1 MRLANENG
9 ISDLDYILAAKQLA
23 NAGNIAKEK
32 YNIAEMQRV
41 IRALILAC
49 EQETLADALKIK
61 AQSNYALLL
70 QNIITAFVK
79 ELSKHLQSAS
89 NKDKVET
96 PKEGALKQYL
106 VALSPVLQNEDLNF
120 QVENIN
126 KRKPTKRFTT
136 YIRKQLHADTSFP
149 RSKQTFAKVKN
160 LLDGT
165 SDQNKSKLTDTTNL
179 NSFAANSMEIQAE
192 ALKEEITLLLNIVA
206 GKNTQPTSIN
216 LFNINRDIFQE
227 GTQYFSQLKERLEQ
241 QLENLTSAK
250 NLTQEPI
257 DAILADL
264 HKYAFILNHWKSK
277 DGGKGWTT
285 DHPARI
291 KLKDHILSPE
301 EEAEKKA
308 LLERFKNLS
317 RSYRID
323 TYYRQGQKPIVTS
336 TSETAHDNI
345 EVSASHTDP
354 KHERSNS
361 HSSSISI
368 SSTETQT
375 TQGGKSTVDD
385 TTQPDMQPTLD
396 ALKKYPK
403 ETEDTNNIKQ
413 QQIMHLTDQLEKVTY
428 ENEQLK
434 NMRDKAGIEV
444 EKVISNNTAL
454 QTALGSIKKAHQKTL
469 ASLIKQLGTTT
480 AERENFKRALQE
492 QQLKLDTLSKE
503 NTASAENLE
512 NAKAEHQQ
520 RLQDITEKS
529 TTLEETL
536 LRTQVEHKK
545 ALAEFSEK
553 LAHVQDEQQTK
564 QQQKIIAL
572 TNEQAELVEKMTLI
586 AGELGTSV
594 KAKDELTQKL
604 GTLQSERESALAKV
618 NSLQQQLHSTTHE
631 RTELE
636 KTLENAKTAHQVALQ
651 EQQLKL
657 DTLSKENTASAEN
670 LENAKAEHQ
679 QRLQD
684 ITEKSTTLEETLLRT
699 QVEHKKALA
708 EFSEKLAHVQD
719 EQQTKQQQ
727 KIIALTSE
735 QAELVEK
742 MTLIASELGTSV
754 KAKDELA
761 NDLTNAKRKLKE
773 LTQELGTLQ
782 SEKEIDQT
790 NLLAAQTERE
800 SALAKVNSLQ
810 QQLHST
816 THERTELEKNL
827 ENAKA
832 AHQVALQEQQLKLDT
847 LSEEHTTI
855 VESLTNTNT
864 EKEQLSSYLSKLL
877 DTMEDANHQIEFLLK
892 QNENLQNALRASAI
906 KHQLELEAL
915 QNENTQEAN
924 EKTWLTQETAHLAS
938 NVSTQTPN
946 TGFEDMLNAVDS
958 SNDPDN
964 ETSLPNAKLPQE
976 PNRSEGGKKNPEK
989 LGLKK
994 IRQQQRQITEL
1005 AAKVNELEKIIEAVD
1020 NDAEAADNTLEG
1032 TLQQLAETKEELIA
1046 SQQQLAEAEATLAH
1060 SIPLNQAHEQFEKHQ
1075 EKLRQTYGELQ
1086 ENYQKQIRRI
1096 KLLIPSLLTQLDATK
1111 HTTKE
1116 RTLGKPKRNKKT
1128 KKQSSPS
1135 VTHITSLSD
1144 QPLSFSQQ
1152 FAKLQQETNELQTQL
1167 ESFTTQLKN
1176 QPILL
1181 SPTTS
1186 PQPTITTPRMS
1197 KSTHSFLNH
1206 QSPQSITE
1214 VRNLSKQNDPIVK
1227 NSDALF
1233 GDDASDTPSATAN

>member
-480 AERENFKRALQE
+480 AERENFKR
-492 QQLKLDTLSKE
+492 
-503 NTASAENLE
+503 
-512 NAKAEHQQ
+512 
-520 RLQDITEKS
+520 
-529 TTLEETL
+529 
-536 LRTQVEHKK
+536 
-545 ALAEFSEK
+545 
-553 LAHVQDEQQTK
+553 
-564 QQQKIIAL
+564 
-572 TNEQAELVEKMTLI
+572 
-586 AGELGTSV
+586 
-594 KAKDELTQKL
+594 
-604 GTLQSERESALAKV
+604 
-618 NSLQQQLHSTTHE
+618 
-631 RTELE
+631 
-636 KTLENAKTAHQVALQ
+636 ALQ